1 MQYRDTIVIYENG
14 KPMAA
19 FRKSKIDSVCY
30 GVGTGRHHLQHG
42 CYVGVNG
49 TSVFISDMDVETF
62 YKDVIGLPIVPQLE
76 SVCFQD
82 IHIPASSKHNEATSE
97 DFRQS
102 YVQSLNEME
111 QDFKEKTEQGEKAE
125 VRRLL
130 IALQKQVSELQ
141 KTVDASVK

>member
-1 MQYRDTIVIYENG
+1 MFCDTIVIYENG
-14 KPMAA
+14 KPMVT

-30 GVGTGRHHLQHG
+30 GAGTGRHHLHHG

-49 TSVFISDMDVETF
+49 TSVFIPDMDVETF
-62 YKDVIGLPIVPQLE
+62 YKDVIGLPIVPQQK

-82 IHIPASSKHNEATSE
+82 SHVPAPSKHNEATSE

-102 YVQSLNEME
+102 FVQTLDEMQ
-111 QDFKEKTEQGEKAE
+111 QDFKEKTEQGEKVE

-141 KTVDASVK
+141 KTIDASVK